1 MLLPRPTDALGW
13 GLATSAQDSV
23 VFDRAAGDYDATR
36 GLPPG
41 AADPVAALLA
51 EAGALGPRTRL
62 LEIGV
67 GTGRIALP
75 LARRGIRVVGADL
88 SRAMLGRLVGKRA
101 GLPVDPVRADAA
113 RLPFADASFDA
124 ALGVHVFHLIPRWRE
139 VLAELARVLRPG
151 APLLHGGDVQ
161 RLEDLW
167 TGWRERVAGLGVEH
181 VGVPLSRTET
191 FLDEEGW
198 RLSDEP
204 RRVTFSR
211 PLHLAQVVQSLRER
225 CWSLTW
231 RLDDAQLA
239 SLVEGVRRGLTERFG
254 DLDRTIEAEG
264 GFWVRAYLPPEAP
277 VTPRSRSTPR

>member
-1 MLLPRPTDALGW
+1 M
-13 GLATSAQDSV
+13 SARDPV

-36 GLPPG
+36 GFPPG
-41 AADPVAALLA
+41 VEDRVAALVSG
-51 EAGALGPRTRL
+51 AGGLGPAARI
-62 LEIGV
+62 LEVGV

-75 LARRGIRVVGADL
+75 LARHGIRVVGVDL
-88 SRAMLGRLVGKRA
+88 SGPMLGRLLEKRA

-139 VLAELARVLRPG
+139 VLAELTRVLRPG

-167 TGWRERVAGLGVEH
+167 KGWREQVEGLGVEH
-181 VGVPLSRTET
+181 VGVARARIET

-198 RLSDEP
+198 RLLGEP

-211 PLHLAQVVQSLRER
+211 PLHLAQVVQRLQER

-239 SLVEGVRRGLTERFG
+239 RLVDLVRRGLTERFG
-254 DLDRTIEAEG
+254 DLDRTIEAES
-264 GFWVRAYLPPEAP
+264 GFWVRAYAPPEGP
-277 VTPRSRSTPR
+277 VTPPSRSTPR